1 MAESMQVFT
10 YTSEHKCE
18 GTGYNVEWGRRKER
32 HEDLE
37 NFQSIYP
44 AKNEKVC
51 SGENTK
57 RVAGQPRI
65 LLTI

>member
-1 MAESMQVFT
+1 MEESMRVFIH
-10 YTSEHKCE
+10 TSEHKCE
-18 GTGYNVEWGRRKER
+18 GTGYNVKWGGGKER
-32 HEDLE
+32 LEDLE

-57 RVAGQPRI
+57 HVAGQPLI
-65 LLTI
+65 LSSI